1 MAETILI
8 RTTPCYLETE
18 SQPEQAQYRFAYTIE
33 IENQGNESIQL
44 LERYWIITDANTQK
58 SEVKGPGVVGEQPHI
73 APGET
78 YRYQSSVLLKTPVG
92 FMEGSYTFQGDH
104 GRFFDVAI
112 PVFSLAAPNH
122 IH

>member
-44 LERYWIITDANTQK
+44 LERYWIITDANTQ
-58 SEVKGPGVVGEQPHI
+58 
-73 APGET
+73 
-78 YRYQSSVLLKTPVG
+78 
-92 FMEGSYTFQGDH
+92 
-104 GRFFDVAI
+104 
-112 PVFSLAAPNH
+112 
-122 IH
+122 